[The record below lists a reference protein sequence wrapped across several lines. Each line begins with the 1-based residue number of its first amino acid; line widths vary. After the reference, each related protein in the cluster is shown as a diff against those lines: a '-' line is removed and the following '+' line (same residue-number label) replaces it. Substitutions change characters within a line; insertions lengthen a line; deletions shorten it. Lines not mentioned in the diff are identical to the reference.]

1 MSEGSRSS
9 LTQLPQ
15 EDVDGAPAFRVVD
28 ITEAVADAVQVAGVT
43 DGLAC
48 VYSPT
53 TGNVVRL
60 HESETGLL
68 EDFARLLARLVPD
81 GKPGRRASLI
91 AMLIGPAGEVVP
103 VSGGRLA
110 LGQWQR
116 VLLIVL
122 GEEAQEEAQRAEPAW
137 LVRVVGS

>member
-1 MSEGSRSS
+1 MSAEGSPRS
-9 LTQLPQ
+9 LTQPPQ
-15 EDVDGAPAFRVVD
+15 AELAAAPSFRVVD
-28 ITEAVADAVQVAGVT
+28 ITEAVDDAVQAAGVT
-43 DGLAC
+43 EGLAC

-53 TGNVVRL
+53 TGNIVRL
-60 HESETGLL
+60 HELESGLL
-68 EDFARLLARLVPD
+68 EDFVRLLQRLVPAGD
-81 GKPGRRASLI
+81 PGRRASLI

-122 GEEAQEEAQRAEPAW
+122 SEEAGQTEPAW
-137 LVRVVGS
+137 LVHAVGS